1 MFSFLKKKIK
11 HILKKVKKDITPEL
25 EVSLLE
31 AGVSLEV
38 VDSLIK
44 DIKGKDNVTKALKQ
58 SIMSGLKAKK
68 IIIKNKPFVI
78 LVAGINGTG
87 KTTSLAK
94 LAHRFLKR
102 KKTVVIAAS
111 DTFRAA
117 AIEQL
122 NEHCK
127 KLGIKLIKHN
137 YGADP
142 AAVAFDTI
150 QYAKAKKI
158 DIVIIDTS
166 GRLHSDSG
174 LMRELEK
181 IKKVTKPD
189 LSLLIIDSTT
199 GNDAIEQAKAFN
211 HLIDGFIIS
220 KADVDERGGAII
232 SVSKVTG
239 KPIYFLGKGQ
249 EYKDLEEFIPEKII
263 EALDL

>member
-1 MFSFLKKKIK
+1 MFNFLKKKIK
-11 HILKKVKKDITPEL
+11 QILTKVKKDITPEL
-25 EVSLLE
+25 EILLLE

-38 VDSLIK
+38 VDNLIK
-44 DIKGKDNVTKALKQ
+44 DIKGKDNVKKALKQ
-58 SIMSGLKAKK
+58 SILSGLEAKK
-68 IIIKNKPFVI
+68 IKVKNKPFIVLI
-78 LVAGINGTG
+78 TGINGTG

-94 LAHRFLKR
+94 LAHRFLKK
-102 KKTVVIAAS
+102 KKTVVVAAS

-122 NEHCK
+122 SEHCK
-127 KLGIKLIKHN
+127 KLGIKMIKHN

-142 AAVAFDTI
+142 SAVAFDTI
-150 QYAKAKKI
+150 QYAKAKGI
-158 DIVIIDTS
+158 DIVMIDTS
-166 GRLHSDSG
+166 GRLHVDSG

-189 LSLLIIDSTT
+189 LSLLVIDSTT
-199 GNDAIEQAKAFN
+199 GNDAVEQAKAFS

-220 KADVDERGGAII
+220 KADIDERGGAII

-239 KPIYFLGKGQ
+239 KPIYFIGKGQ
-249 EYKDLEEFIPEKII
+249 KYGDLEEFSPEKII